1 MEIQKIADKIK
12 KQDDE
17 IARSLPVETKKKFW
31 GAFHEDGKSIGE
43 AREVAGIENVSI
55 AVALIIQCYKQ
66 ICIPMEVEEIE

>member
-1 MEIQKIADKIK
+1 MELKKIADKIK

-31 GAFHEDGKSIGE
+31 EAFYEDGKSVGE
-43 AREVAGIENVSI
+43 ARKIAGLEDVAV